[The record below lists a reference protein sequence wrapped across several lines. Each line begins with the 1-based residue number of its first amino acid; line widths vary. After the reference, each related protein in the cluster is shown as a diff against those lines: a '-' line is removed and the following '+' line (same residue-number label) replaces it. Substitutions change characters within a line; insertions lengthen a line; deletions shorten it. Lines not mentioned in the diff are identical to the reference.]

1 MGTVGT
7 ANGIAA
13 VEEAD
18 EIAREKL
25 YAAKPNKKVARVIT
39 VIGYI
44 FCVSMIA
51 ILLSLY
57 YLFLWNPYIK
67 AHRAA
72 QAKAGKTNLSKVTA
86 TFSSDDQSPR
96 AMALRSEDF
105 YDSSIDKSWLK
116 AVRSTTSRPFSSK
129 IRTIASDNTILMP
142 QSTTGIPLV
151 LFDFAKIDENFL
163 GIASNPLFFPSGSD
177 KSSNTPSPPR
187 YFQSATFPNSIF
199 LGKLHG
205 GGLAFSEP
213 NHKRHDSFQ

>member
-1 MGTVGT
+1 MNGLRTNSNAGNEVKYPPTCMGTVGT

-72 QAKAGKTNLSKVTA
+72 QAKAGRINLSKVTA
-86 TFSSDDQSPR
+86 TFSSDGQSPR
-96 AMALRSEDF
+96 AMAVWGDEF
-105 YDSSIDKSWLK
+105 YDSSVDEKWLK
-116 AVRSTTSRPFSSK
+116 IVHSTTSRPSSTK
-129 IRTIASDNTILMP
+129 IRALASANSNP
-142 QSTTGIPLV
+142 VPPSTTATPLV
-151 LFDFAKIDENFL
+151 LYNLAKINEKIL
-163 GIASNPLFFPSGSD
+163 GMASNPLIFSSGSGMCVG
-177 KSSNTPSPPR
+177 T
-187 YFQSATFPNSIF
+187 YFYAI
-199 LGKLHG
+199 
-205 GGLAFSEP
+205 
-213 NHKRHDSFQ
+213 